1 MAHTVI
7 DNNFYVDTAFL
18 NSLRGIPGVSLEHMG
33 FGEFYATTPHGT
45 VDFDRMR
52 GKEFP
57 GQSGRSHKVYDRE
70 GYGTKAT
77 EWLIDQVE
85 SRGNSVRVAS
95 SDDVLRAKVIR
106 LAHSR
111 PELREHILP
120 LVGKA
125 AGGAGA
131 PGDYDRSV
139 IMQILRPVLGA
150 RSVAR
155 DQLVRMRDEAQA
167 QARTYSLAGIE
178 YREELQAARQSV
190 ALIDRAL
197 AQLDAINVDRI

>member
-7 DNNFYVDTAFL
+7 DNNFYIDTAFL

-52 GKEFP
+52 GKDFP
-57 GQSGRSHKVYDRE
+57 GQSGRSHRAYDRE

-95 SDDVLRAKVIR
+95 DESALRGRLIR

-111 PELREHILP
+111 PDLRADILP
-120 LVGKA
+120 LVGKT
-125 AGGAGA
+125 AGGAPGA
-131 PGDYDRSV
+131 YDRSDIILV
-139 IMQILRPVLGA
+139 LRPVLGA
-150 RSVAR
+150 RSAAR
-155 DQLVRMRDEAQA
+155 DRLMQMRDDAQKM
-167 QARTYSLAGIE
+167 ARTYSLAGIE
-178 YREELQAARQSV
+178 YREEYQEVRASIAM
-190 ALIDRAL
+190 IDRAI
-197 AQLDAINVDRI
+197 AQLDAINMDSI